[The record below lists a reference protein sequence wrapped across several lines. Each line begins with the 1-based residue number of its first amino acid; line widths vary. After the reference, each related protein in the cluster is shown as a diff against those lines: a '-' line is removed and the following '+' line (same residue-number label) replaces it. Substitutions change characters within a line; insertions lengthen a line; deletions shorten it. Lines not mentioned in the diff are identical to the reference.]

1 MGKHQRSNAEEQII
15 ETEDQEQR
23 KVEKVTTNKMTVV
36 TSETISDG
44 LTYRLFKMGE
54 KDIYISRPLI
64 PI

>member
-23 KVEKVTTNKMTVV
+23 KVKEVTTNKVTVV

-44 LTYRLFKMGE
+44 LVYRLFKMGE
-54 KDIYISRPLI
+54 EDVYISRPLI
-64 PI
+64 PV